1 MNELAKT
8 ITDDLIEK
16 MESDPTNE
24 FKVVIDF
31 IQIVIDYG
39 VVPGGPI
46 SLQANI
52 KNLETNDEINS
63 AIMVADKPEDIQ
75 PILEK
80 ILATAYLIRK

>member
-16 MESDPTNE
+16 MESDPTNK

>member
-16 MESDPTNE
+16 MESDPMNK

-63 AIMVADKPEDIQ
+63 AIMVAGKPEDIQ

>member
-1 MNELAKT
+1 MNALAKT
-8 ITDDLIEK
+8 ITDDLIDK
-16 MESDPTNE
+16 MELDPVNE

-39 VVPGGPI
+39 VLPGGPI

-52 KNLETNDEINS
+52 KNLETNDEIDS
-63 AIMVADKPEDIQ
+63 AIMTADTAKDLY